1 MIQRNGWCVPGAV
14 CGKAKRSGK
23 TLVGPDISF
32 DKLTIFCGDNKEP
45 FRIAETEVIDEPI
58 DDEIVKLLSSISAN
72 NAEFTFTGK
81 IKHPWITKWRCR
93 TLGLS
98 FWKKVQFIAE
108 WYATVRTRRILRKA
122 YAMEASNE

>member
-1 MIQRNGWCVPGAV
+1 M
-14 CGKAKRSGK
+14 
-23 TLVGPDISF
+23 GPDISF

-45 FRIAETEVIDEPI
+45 FRIAEMEIIDEPI
-58 DDEIVKLLSSISAN
+58 DDEIVQLLSSISAN
-72 NAEFTFTGK
+72 NAEFTFTGE

-93 TLGLS
+93 MLGLS
-98 FWKKVQFIAE
+98 FWQKVQFIAE